1 MEKERI
7 VKSPEAAAAA
17 GAMLAGLAA
26 HGFAMVQLLHNYDN
40 ILQQPKGL
48 GAGITSGRWL
58 LSLLEDITTPLLDL
72 NYNLPF
78 FNGLIFLA
86 FLAVVAGFVVNLLE
100 IRKTSSAV
108 LTGSLIATFP
118 TAAATMAFRYT
129 APYYG
134 LSLLLAVLAVWFAQK
149 YRKPLLGSGLAALCL
164 ALSMGIYQA
173 YPPVAIGLFVL
184 ILMRESLDPEAQLGK
199 LVRKGLRF
207 CVVLLLGVRLYFLL
221 LKVCMALYSLRAPV
235 VLDSYQGIGQMGQ
248 ISLRELPGL
257 VAKAWLSGAFFTVRD
272 YCSLTSTMILKL
284 LWTLLVGMILL
295 LSVLLLIRR
304 KTRPLMAAFYCVMGL
319 LFPLAVNF
327 IVVMCPQGIVYTIMV
342 YAFVLVGIA
351 PLMLLE
357 LLPKGEKPCR
367 TGAVV
372 LTLAAA
378 IVFYNSYYA
387 NLNYNSL
394 YYANRQVENYLS
406 GMVAQ
411 IRMTP
416 GYTADHQWAFLGQID
431 DPKLYNIWNQEP
443 TYGGFIGS
451 DAKGLMQAG
460 YSFDCWFHNYIGY
473 EMGYV
478 SPEQKLAL
486 AEDPRVKQ
494 MPCWPSAGS
503 IQVVDEFVVIKCQ
516 DLTLLPEIP

>member
-1 MEKERI
+1 MEKERLRRT
-7 VKSPEAAAAA
+7 PEAAAVT
-17 GAMLAGLAA
+17 GAVLSGLAA
-26 HGFAMVQLLHNYDN
+26 HGFAMVQLMHNYDN

-78 FNGLIFLA
+78 VNGLIFLA
-86 FLAVVAGFVVNLLE
+86 VLAVVSGFVVNILRIE
-100 IRKTSSAV
+100 KTSSAV
-108 LTGSLIATFP
+108 LTGCLIATFP

-134 LSLLLAVLAVWFAQK
+134 LSLLLAVQAVWFAQN
-149 YRKPLLGSGLAALCL
+149 YHHVWVGSGLAAVCL

-184 ILMRESLDPEAQLGK
+184 ILMREALEEQAQLAM
-199 LVRKGLRF
+199 LIRKGLRF
-207 CVVLLLGVRLYFLL
+207 CAVLILGVGLYFLL
-221 LKVCMALYSLRAPV
+221 LKLCMVLYSTQTQV

-248 ISLRELPGL
+248 ISLVQLPGL
-257 VAKAWLSGAFFTVRD
+257 VAKAWLSGALFTVRD
-272 YCSLTSTMILKL
+272 YCSLTATPILKV
-284 LWTLLVGMILL
+284 LWTLLLGMILM
-295 LSVLLLIRR
+295 LSVLLLVRR
-304 KTRPLMAAFYCVMGL
+304 KTKPLLAAFFCVMGL

-357 LLPKGEKPCR
+357 LLPK
-367 TGAVV
+367 TGKKQWVGGTIAVLLV
-372 LTLAAA
+372 AV
-378 IVFYNSYYA
+378 VFYNSYYA
-387 NLNYNSL
+387 NLNYTSL

-416 GYTADHQWAFLGQID
+416 GYTAGKQWAILGQIE

-451 DAKGLMQAG
+451 DAKGLMQAS

-473 EMGYV
+473 ETDFLT
-478 SPEQKLAL
+478 PEQKLSL
-486 AEDPRVKQ
+486 ANDPRVKQ

-516 DLTLLPEIP
+516 DLTLLPETP